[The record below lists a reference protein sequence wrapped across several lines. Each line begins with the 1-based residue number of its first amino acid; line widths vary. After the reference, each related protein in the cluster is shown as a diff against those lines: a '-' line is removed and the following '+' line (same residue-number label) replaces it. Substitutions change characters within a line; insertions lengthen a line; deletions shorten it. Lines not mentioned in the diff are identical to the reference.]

1 MDFLDPAKKRKNG
14 IKLFIGYFLVGVG
27 ILLAAV
33 ILISLAYG
41 YSLDRKTGTVIQ
53 NGIVFV
59 SSRPTDAKV
68 FFNGV
73 QYKDNTDV
81 RAVLPS
87 SDYRVTLARD
97 GYRPWERD
105 FFLAGGSIER
115 MVYPMLFPDEIKT
128 STVTTYKATP
138 AFSTQSPDRR
148 WLVVQQ
154 VAARAEFELYD
165 LNQTAPIARKLTIPA
180 AVLTGKTKSFSLV
193 EWSNDN
199 RHVLL
204 KHSTDKGY
212 EFVILDREQP
222 SQSLNVNTLTKAA
235 ITTMSLKDKKFN
247 DWYLHNSK
255 SLELST
261 ASVARPQ
268 PRRLIE
274 GVAAYKTHGTDI
286 ILYATTAKAAKG
298 KARVLIWDE
307 GRTDLLR
314 EVAASKRY
322 LLDVA
327 RFDNR
332 WYFGVGA
339 AADGKVYVYENPF
352 DTIRSAPRQELIP
365 ATIMRLKDPEFISFS
380 QNTRFISVQARGEF
394 AVYDAETER
403 AYRYNTDLA
412 FQPGNKAV
420 WMDGHRLSG
429 VVEDDVVVFDF
440 DGINKQV
447 LTGSVPGL
455 LPYFSADYEELFT
468 IAPKASSK
476 EADLLRGALILE
488 Q

>member
-14 IKLFIGYFLVGVG
+14 IKLFIGYILVGIG

-41 YSLDRKTGTVIQ
+41 YSLDRKTGDVIQ

-59 SSRPTDAKV
+59 SSRPTGAKI
-68 FFNGV
+68 FLNGE
-73 QYKDNTDV
+73 QYKDTTDA

-87 SDYRVTLARD
+87 NDYRVTLARD

-115 MVYPMLFPDEIKT
+115 MVYPRLFPNEIKT
-128 STVTTYKATP
+128 SIVSTYKAAP
-138 AFSTQSPDRR
+138 VLSTQSPDRR

-154 VAARAEFELYD
+154 TAARSEFDLYD
-165 LNQTAPIARKLTIPA
+165 LNQAAPVARKLTIPA
-180 AVLTGKTKSFSLV
+180 SLLSGKTKAFALV

-204 KHSTDKGY
+204 KHTTDKGY
-212 EFVILDREQP
+212 EFIILDREQP
-222 SQSLNVNTLTKAA
+222 NESLNVSTLTKAA
-235 ITTMSLKDKKFN
+235 ITSMTLKDKKFD

-255 SLELST
+255 TLELSA

-274 GVAAYKTHGTDI
+274 GVAAYKSHGTDV

-298 KARVLIWDE
+298 KARVLIWDD

-314 EVAASKRY
+314 EVTASKRY

-332 WYFGVGA
+332 WYFGVGSA
-339 AADGKVYVYENPF
+339 TDGKVYVYENPF
-352 DTIRSAPRQELIP
+352 EAIRATPRQELIP

-380 QNTRFISVQARGEF
+380 QNTRFIAVQARSEF

-403 AYRYNTDLA
+403 AFRYDTKLA

-455 LPYFSADYEELFT
+455 LPYFSADYELLFT
-468 IAPKASSK
+468 IAPKAKSK
-476 EADLLRGALILE
+476 EADLIRGDLILE
-488 Q
+488 